1 MKRKNPFLYIGLAF
15 SSYIVISNILSII
28 AVKLLLRF
36 SSAPS
41 INLNLSILLSTAVQ
55 YLIAVPVAIA
65 VMKQVPASKAVG
77 HKMRLRDFISF
88 YIMLFPIAIL
98 GNIIGRIVNYAIS
111 ITFKIPVY
119 NPVDIVLNK
128 IDPVLMLLL
137 IGILAPIM
145 EEFFTRKLIIDR
157 TIEHGQGISI
167 VFSATIF
174 ALIHGNFYQSFYAFG
189 LGACFAYVYVK
200 TGKLRYSSLMH
211 ILINSGS
218 VFLMI
223 LLRNS
228 GLMSVMETESHG
240 LSDIENI
247 ISTLTPLN
255 YAASLGIFLYFTAYL
270 TFIIIGIVLWV
281 KRRRKLQI
289 QPGSL
294 AGYNKTEK
302 AKILFLNWGMLIFIL
317 LSIYTFIDNIMMTV
331 GMS

>member
-41 INLNLSILLSTAVQ
+41 INLNLSILLSMAIQ
-55 YLIAVPVAIA
+55 YLIAMPVTIAI
-65 VMKQVPASKAVG
+65 MKQVPVG
-77 HKMRLRDFISF
+77 KMKIRKMRVRDFFSF

-111 ITFKIPVY
+111 TAFKIPVY
-119 NPVDIVLNK
+119 NPVDLILNRT
-128 IDPVLMLLL
+128 DPFLMLLL
-137 IGILAPIM
+137 VGILAPIV
-145 EEFFTRKLIIDR
+145 EELITRKLIIDR
-157 TIEHGQGISI
+157 TIEYGQGVSI
-167 VFSATIF
+167 VFSAMIF

-189 LGACFAYVYVK
+189 LGACFAYIYVK

-218 VFLMI
+218 VLLMI

-228 GLMSVMETESHG
+228 GLMSTIEAAE
-240 LSDIENI
+240 LSDIEAV
-247 ISTLTPLN
+247 ISTLTPVN
-255 YAASLGIFLYFTAYL
+255 YAAIFGIFLYFLVFL
-270 TFIIIGIVLWV
+270 TFVVIGIVLWV
-281 KRRRKLQI
+281 KRSKRLQL
-289 QPGSL
+289 QAGSL
-294 AGYNKTEK
+294 ENYSKSEK

-317 LSIYTFIDNIMMTV
+317 LSIYTFIDNIMMAVT
-331 GMS
+331 MS